1 MEQIFSIDVL
11 KNAIENNAVVL
22 VYFSAPY
29 CNVCKVL
36 KPKIIELFV
45 KYPEVKIFYVDLE
58 QLKEA
63 SGIYSVFSLPTIL
76 VFIEGKEY
84 LRESRNISLFEFE
97 EKVQR
102 YYSLFYS

>member
-1 MEQIFSIDVL
+1 MEQIYSIEKLRDAI
-11 KNAIENNAVVL
+11 KNSPIVL

-36 KPKIIELFV
+36 KPKIIELFF
-45 KYPEVKIFYVDLE
+45 KYQEVKTIYVDLE

-63 SGIYSVFSLPTIL
+63 SGEYSVFSLPTIL

-84 LRESRNISLFEFE
+84 LRESRNISLYEFE